1 MLHKN
6 LVLHKFENGF
16 RVLPQAD
23 LDNKFFV
30 LDEVELEIGA
40 EFRVG
45 PNGYFEYIG
54 NPTKLVE
61 DFVKSPTQ
69 ERGQ

>member
-1 MLHKN
+1 
-6 LVLHKFENGF
+6 
-16 RVLPQAD
+16 
-23 LDNKFFV
+23 

>member
-1 MLHKN
+1 MLHQN

-16 RVLPQAD
+16 RILPQKD
-23 LDNKFFV
+23 LENKFFV
-30 LDEVELEIGA
+30 IDDVQIEIGS

-54 NPTKLVE
+54 NPSAE
-61 DFVKSPTQ
+61 IAARATQ
-69 ERGQ
+69 DVVA